1 MMRWGRK
8 VKQQREHLRHAEAAL
23 EHEVERERRV
33 DAVVSRHE
41 MSRRRNHFGES
52 IEIAM
57 GKRRH
62 A

>member
-1 MMRWGRK
+1 M
-8 VKQQREHLRHAEAAL
+8 KQQREQLEQAESRL
-23 EHEVERERRV
+23 GEESVRERRV
-33 DAVVSRHE
+33 DAVVSRLE
-41 MSRRRNHFGES
+41 ESRRRNHFGES

>member
-1 MMRWGRK
+1 MRWGRK
-8 VKQQREHLRHAEAAL
+8 VKQQREQLEQAESRL
-23 EHEVERERRV
+23 GEESVRERRV
-33 DAVVSRHE
+33 DAVVSRLE
-41 MSRRRNHFGES
+41 ESRRRNHFGES

>member
-1 MMRWGRK
+1 MRWGRK
-8 VKQQREHLRHAEAAL
+8 VKQQRALLEDVEAAL
-23 EHEVERERRV
+23 RDEQAREQRVE
-33 DAVVSRHE
+33 AVASRHE
-41 MSRRRNHFGES
+41 MSRRRNHFGEA

>member
-1 MMRWGRK
+1 MRWGRK
-8 VKQQREHLRHAEAAL
+8 VKQQREHLERTEVAL
-23 EHEVERERRV
+23 EREADRERRV
-33 DAVVSRHE
+33 DAVASRIDR
-41 MSRRRNHFGES
+41 SRARNHFGEA